1 MGRLVTA
8 IQPFSKTK
16 VKVFLDEEF
25 AFVLYEGEL
34 LRYGIREGGE
44 ISDEVYDTILNEV
57 LLKRGKERL
66 GYMLSDSDKTE
77 FQAMTKLLQ
86 NGYPKEI
93 AEEVIAFGKQHRML
107 DDKRYAENFL
117 LSRQGK
123 KSRSF
128 LIREMEKR
136 GLSRSVID
144 EVMEAYDSDDEIQV
158 ICSEIRKK
166 WAGKDSFTYEEKQK
180 LIAFFARKGY
190 SVSNVRRAL
199 QSLDME

>member
-1 MGRLVTA
+1 M
-8 IQPFSKTK
+8 
-16 VKVFLDEEF
+16 FLDEEF
-25 AFVLYEGEL
+25 AFVLYKGEL
-34 LRYGIREGGE
+34 LRYNIREGEE

-66 GYMLSDSDKTE
+66 GYMLADSDKTE
-77 FQAMTKLLQ
+77 FQAMTKLMQ
-86 NGYPKEI
+86 NGYPKEV
-93 AEEVIAFGKQHRML
+93 AEEVIAFGKLHRML
-107 DDKRYAENFL
+107 DDRRYAENYL
-117 LSRQGK
+117 VSQQGK

-136 GLSRSVID
+136 GIGRTVIE
-144 EVMEAYDSDDEIQV
+144 EVMETYNADDEIEV
-158 ICSEIRKK
+158 ISAQIRKK

-199 QSLDME
+199 ESLDIG